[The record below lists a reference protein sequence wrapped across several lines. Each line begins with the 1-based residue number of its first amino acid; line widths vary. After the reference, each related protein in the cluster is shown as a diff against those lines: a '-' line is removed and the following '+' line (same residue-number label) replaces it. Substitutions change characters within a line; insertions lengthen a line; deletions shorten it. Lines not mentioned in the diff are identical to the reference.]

1 MYFSLAIPLYIY
13 ILLAGALLLTVA
25 TGLWQWLQARRLA
38 RFVQRDEPARDY
50 LDEEQLPSIS
60 VVVYA
65 HNDAASLE
73 QLLPLML
80 EQDYKRYEVI
90 VVDDGSYDDSR
101 DVVSEMMQ
109 SYGNL
114 RLSFSPDD
122 TRSLSRKKLSLMIGI
137 KAAKGDIIVTTN
149 ANCRVMS
156 NQWLRL
162 LARNFVAGIDVVL
175 GYSHYHYSRDKKPG
189 RYYRIYDT
197 AVTARQWVLSAVDGV
212 PYRGVSDNLAYRRQV
227 FFDNA
232 GFSGSIDLRWG
243 DDDVYVSQIANG
255 GNTRLELSPGSQ
267 VQAYYDDVARA
278 HNRLKLRR
286 DFTSKLV
293 ATRAPFIA
301 QGFFST
307 LNYAR
312 LACLV
317 AAVALDWDSAVVVIL
332 AAVLAVASW
341 AIAIAAFDKSA
352 QPLQVP
358 KLALCV
364 PLFAAWRP
372 VVNMAYRLRGIKTKQ
387 NNYTSIYD

>member
-80 EQDYKRYEVI
+80 EQDYERYEVI

-255 GNTRLELSPGSQ
+255 GNTRLELSPGS
-267 VQAYYDDVARA
+267 AS
-278 HNRLKLRR
+278 LLRR
-286 DFTSKLV
+286 CGPRPQPPQ
-293 ATRAPFIA
+293 AE
-301 QGFFST
+301 
-307 LNYAR
+307 AR
-312 LACLV
+312 LHLEAGGHQG
-317 AAVALDWDSAVVVIL
+317 AVYRTGLFL
-332 AAVLAVASW
+332 H
-341 AIAIAAFDKSA
+341 A
-352 QPLQVP
+352 Q
-358 KLALCV
+358 LCTCGM
-364 PLFAAWRP
+364 PCGGRST
-372 VVNMAYRLRGIKTKQ
+372 RLG
-387 NNYTSIYD
+387 

>member
-1 MYFSLAIPLYIY
+1 M
-13 ILLAGALLLTVA
+13 A

-80 EQDYKRYEVI
+80 EQDYERYEVI

-312 LACLV
+312 VACLV
-317 AAVALDWDSAVVVIL
+317 AAVALDWDNAVVVIL

-341 AIAIAAFDKSA
+341 AIAIVAFDKSA
-352 QPLQVP
+352 RPLQVP

-372 VVNMAYRLRGIKTKQ
+372 VVNMVYRLRGIKTKQ

>member
-80 EQDYKRYEVI
+80 EQDYERYEVI

-243 DDDVYVSQIANG
+243 DDDV
-255 GNTRLELSPGSQ
+255 
-267 VQAYYDDVARA
+267 
-278 HNRLKLRR
+278 
-286 DFTSKLV
+286 
-293 ATRAPFIA
+293 
-301 QGFFST
+301 
-307 LNYAR
+307 
-312 LACLV
+312 
-317 AAVALDWDSAVVVIL
+317 
-332 AAVLAVASW
+332 
-341 AIAIAAFDKSA
+341 
-352 QPLQVP
+352 
-358 KLALCV
+358 
-364 PLFAAWRP
+364 
-372 VVNMAYRLRGIKTKQ
+372 
-387 NNYTSIYD
+387 